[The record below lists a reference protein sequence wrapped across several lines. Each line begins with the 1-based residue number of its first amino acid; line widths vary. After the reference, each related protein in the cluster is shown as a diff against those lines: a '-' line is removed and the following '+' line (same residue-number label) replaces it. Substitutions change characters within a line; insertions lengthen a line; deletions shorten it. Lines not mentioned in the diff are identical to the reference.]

1 MSGDFF
7 ILLLGKKGEPS
18 RDEHKMKLKREREQ
32 CLFSSFVLNVRQKV
46 ELTVSKKNTAG
57 IDRIERTLFYA
68 RFVEFHDVV
77 IEGFGEGRAMVS
89 YHWLFPV
96 TP

>member
-7 ILLLGKKGEPS
+7 ILLLSKKGEPR

-57 IDRIERTLFYA
+57 IDRIERKNGYKLDPS
-68 RFVEFHDVV
+68 HKD
-77 IEGFGEGRAMVS
+77 S
-89 YHWLFPV
+89 K
-96 TP
+96 